1 MCTDKEVRIY
11 YVKGVEGNSISIN
24 DIRVAGPK
32 PWGGGEILKMWKV
45 PREVILNALGLH
57 RTKERAWEEI

>member
-1 MCTDKEVRIY
+1 MEKKAKHKADVWNQKY
-11 YVKGVEGNSISIN
+11 SEGQKVSLLK
-24 DIRVAGPK
+24 D
-32 PWGGGEILKMWKV
+32 GGEILKMWKV